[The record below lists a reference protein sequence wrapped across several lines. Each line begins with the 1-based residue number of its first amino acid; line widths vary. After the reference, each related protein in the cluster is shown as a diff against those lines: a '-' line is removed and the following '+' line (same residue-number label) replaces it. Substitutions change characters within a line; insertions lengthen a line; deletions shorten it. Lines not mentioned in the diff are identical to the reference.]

1 MKSYQEK
8 SGKSLAINYI
18 PPSELEKRTDFVS
31 LITLRWERGEGVV
44 GEPLDNELYPG
55 WDPKK
60 VLDHIL

>member
-18 PPSELEKRTDFVS
+18 PASELEKRTDFVS

-55 WDPKK
+55 WNPKK
-60 VLDHIL
+60 VLEHIL